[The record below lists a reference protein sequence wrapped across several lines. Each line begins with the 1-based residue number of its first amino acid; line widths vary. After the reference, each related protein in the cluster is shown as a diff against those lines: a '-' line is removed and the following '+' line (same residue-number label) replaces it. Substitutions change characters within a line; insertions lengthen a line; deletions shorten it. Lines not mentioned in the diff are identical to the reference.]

1 MCVCVCVDNL
11 HTYVCTHV
19 VSPAQRIPLLFTDT
33 PSLEEREKQI
43 ERRRKAALFIEEL
56 RRKRELQL
64 EEEKEPGVNE
74 DSDEFVGPKRKPVEL

>member
-1 MCVCVCVDNL
+1 MCMWCHLHSSPLSCTDN
-11 HTYVCTHV
+11 
-19 VSPAQRIPLLFTDT
+19 

-64 EEEKEPGVNE
+64 EEEKEPGMNE
-74 DSDEFVGPKRKPVEL
+74 DSDEFVGPKRRPMDL